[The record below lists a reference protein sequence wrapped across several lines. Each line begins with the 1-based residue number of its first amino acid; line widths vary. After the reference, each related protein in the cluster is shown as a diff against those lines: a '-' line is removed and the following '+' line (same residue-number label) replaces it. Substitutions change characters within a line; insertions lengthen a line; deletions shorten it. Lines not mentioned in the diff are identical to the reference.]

1 MEKDKVSTCKTRHLK
16 KKRKKMLKSSRAS
29 KEKQK
34 ERKLNGETIEQL
46 FCFHDSFKNFMI
58 NVTKSLELLT
68 KLHADLLS

>member
-46 FCFHDSFKNFMI
+46 FCFHDSFKNSMI

-68 KLHADLLS
+68 KLHDLLS